1 MWSIGRSSGRATS
14 NGEHLNGLRLVIL
27 AFRMKAGSLASVPLK
42 KPAGTFLTNASKT
55 KKTSSHVAA
64 CPIDSLLSVQL
75 RWSAAFSLM
84 PRGQK
89 IANPGIGPV
98 LGSLRY
104 WSGIG
109 GRSVTGARHGSSG
122 ESHPTLQNS

>member
-1 MWSIGRSSGRATS
+1 
-14 NGEHLNGLRLVIL
+14 
-27 AFRMKAGSLASVPLK
+27 MKAGSVASMPLK
-42 KPAGTFLTNASKT
+42 KLAGTFLTNASKT

-64 CPIDSLLSVQL
+64 CPIDSFVFVQL

-109 GRSVTGARHGSSG
+109 GGSVTGARHGSPE
-122 ESHPTLQNS
+122 ESHPTLQNSEICYLLNPVG